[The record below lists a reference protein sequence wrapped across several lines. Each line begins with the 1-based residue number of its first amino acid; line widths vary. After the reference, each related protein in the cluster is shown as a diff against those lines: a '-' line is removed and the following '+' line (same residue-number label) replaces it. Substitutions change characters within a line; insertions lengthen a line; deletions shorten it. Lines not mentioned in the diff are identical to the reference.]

1 MTVETFASLAEI
13 VRARPAR
20 LGPVRLVAVDGP
32 AGSGKTTFAERLAGE
47 LGAPVVHLDDLLEGW
62 TDLRSMWPRLEKWV
76 LAPLRRGDDAAYRT
90 YDWHAGEF
98 RTQWTAVPVP
108 DVLILEGVGA
118 ARAEMAPDLTLAVF
132 LTADRELRLARG
144 IERDGEALRAEWLR
158 WLAAEDV
165 HFAGDRTV
173 DRADLLVDGAPAVP
187 HDPAREFVVKGG

>member
-1 MTVETFASLAEI
+1 MTVADAVAAAALA
-13 VRARPAR
+13 APAR

-98 RTQWTAVPVP
+98 RTQWT
-108 DVLILEGVGA
+108 
-118 ARAEMAPDLTLAVF
+118 
-132 LTADRELRLARG
+132 
-144 IERDGEALRAEWLR
+144 
-158 WLAAEDV
+158 
-165 HFAGDRTV
+165 
-173 DRADLLVDGAPAVP
+173 
-187 HDPAREFVVKGG
+187 